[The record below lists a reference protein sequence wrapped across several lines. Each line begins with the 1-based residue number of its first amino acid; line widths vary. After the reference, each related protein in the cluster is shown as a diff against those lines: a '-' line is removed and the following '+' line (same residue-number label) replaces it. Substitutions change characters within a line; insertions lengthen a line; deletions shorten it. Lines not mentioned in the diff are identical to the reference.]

1 MPSRLLRTEITLKLA
16 SGDAKCVRKDAY
28 HMNSTHRD
36 VKLIA
41 VMLELIETP
50 EIRRRIEKVLLAQD
64 ADAPPDRVLTAA
76 EAGKMLGVT
85 SRTVFNFAKQGL
97 VRRVKYPGRTR
108 AGGFRYSDISRL
120 LERSVVGA

>member
-1 MPSRLLRTEITLKLA
+1 
-16 SGDAKCVRKDAY
+16 
-28 HMNSTHRD
+28 MNSTHRD

-41 VMLELIETP
+41 TMLELIETP

-85 SRTVFNFAKQGL
+85 NRTVVNFAKQGL

-108 AGGFRYSDISRL
+108 AGGFRYSDLARL
-120 LERSVVGA
+120 LERSVVGADDDKPGERDMGGDGVGCNRRV